1 MVFEN
6 LVIHWRGQDLEWLLL
21 DEAQLPLREGRGSLA
36 ALAEVLS
43 DDELPLH
50 TSVLLSGESVLIK
63 TIEVPPKPTRQVL
76 DAVPY
81 LVEEYLA
88 CDVQDCFIAIGE
100 RRGNDLTVGVIDEPY
115 LADCLA
121 QLTTLALDPEFIGID
136 LDLMSRDQCLLLVG
150 DDVALLSQPNAERV
164 AFETAQ
170 ILTRLELLYHQDPL
184 ALNIVDLTEGQSLD
198 QLLPETFLEQSQ
210 RLPASARSL
219 LQHLHQQSKTN
230 RLNFRQGR
238 FAREGRGSSGNAWLW
253 QLGKVAMLVAA
264 LQLLF
269 AGAQGLYL
277 FDQASNMAGE
287 AKALYQSLYPND
299 QNPRDLRRR
308 WRSRLNAGGEQDQLG
323 LTAVLDAVSPALV
336 NARLQLD
343 NLNFN
348 SGRGDLMLQLS
359 GQQSEQIMALAE
371 VLNAAGFQSEIG
383 TISQEKSAVRGSL
396 RVRLGDRP

>member
-1 MVFEN
+1 
-6 LVIHWRGQDLEWLLL
+6 
-21 DEAQLPLREGRGSLA
+21 
-36 ALAEVLS
+36 
-43 DDELPLH
+43 
-50 TSVLLSGESVLIK
+50 
-63 TIEVPPKPTRQVL
+63 
-76 DAVPY
+76 
-81 LVEEYLA
+81 
-88 CDVQDCFIAIGE
+88 
-100 RRGNDLTVGVIDEPY
+100 
-115 LADCLA
+115 
-121 QLTTLALDPEFIGID
+121 
-136 LDLMSRDQCLLLVG
+136 
-150 DDVALLSQPNAERV
+150 
-164 AFETAQ
+164 
-170 ILTRLELLYHQDPL
+170 
-184 ALNIVDLTEGQSLD
+184 
-198 QLLPETFLEQSQ
+198 
-210 RLPASARSL
+210 
-219 LQHLHQQSKTN
+219 
-230 RLNFRQGR
+230 
-238 FAREGRGSSGNAWLW
+238 
-253 QLGKVAMLVAA
+253 MLVAA